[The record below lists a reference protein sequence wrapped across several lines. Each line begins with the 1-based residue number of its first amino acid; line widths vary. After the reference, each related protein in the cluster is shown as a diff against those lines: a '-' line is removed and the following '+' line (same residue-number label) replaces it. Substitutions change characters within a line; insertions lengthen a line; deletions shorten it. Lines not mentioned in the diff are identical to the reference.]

1 MKREVWHGGLVLLQ
15 DHDDGRWRSHGCRKP
30 GPTETPDQFPKM
42 KLSGSHQTHAR
53 LAPSASHQWTQCTGS
68 IAMLEANKHRV
79 PKDDSSIY
87 SNEGTEAHDHAANI
101 LLGKVTIDQIPEN
114 FREHVG
120 AYVDHCRSVSA
131 GGSIEVEVVVPLFYQ
146 SGSTGTCDFVSIVE
160 MPDGTYRVVIRDLK
174 YGAGVLVYSFENE
187 QLAIYGLSYIRE
199 MVDAGLW
206 SFPPDT
212 VIDIAVFQP
221 RHREGADQ
229 KPWVLTLAELEVFCK
244 DIDYAAIQAT
254 EGLRRVQE
262 ILRETR
268 GDSDFGNDTGC
279 IRGLPLGSHPLDVS
293 TKAILEMAPGLRFSP
308 SDGDGGACRWCKAK
322 GFCEARLNAAVAD
335 IELPQLEMKELLA
348 DMPEASKDEKKLDPI
363 ERAESMMSRAA
374 DASGQLDFTD
384 GVLTDDYLVRLFK
397 AKKAITTFLDD
408 ATEHLEARVQAGEK
422 IPGLKLVLGRE
433 GNRAWTDEDAADKL
447 LAQSGKLKMEQR
459 YKMSLISPTQAE
471 TILKEKIESS
481 TRFKNCFTALVER
494 SPARPVLA
502 LEEDKRPAI
511 SSPVNDMPVEDDE
524 V

>member
-15 DHDDGRWRSHGCRKP
+15 DYDDGRWRSHGCRKP
-30 GPTETPDQFPKM
+30 GPTETPDQFPKLM
-42 KLSGSHQTHAR
+42 NASGSHNTHAR
-53 LAPSASHQWTQCTGS
+53 LAPSASHQWKNCTGS

-79 PKDDSSIY
+79 PKDDSSVY

-101 LLGKVTIDQIPEN
+101 LLGKVTIDEIPET

-244 DIDYAAIQAT
+244 DIDYAAIQAS

-262 ILRETR
+262 K
-268 GDSDFGNDTGC
+268 
-279 IRGLPLGSHPLDVS
+279 LPCGSRDIAI
-293 TKAILEMAPGLRFSP
+293 KEILEAAPGVRFEP
-308 SDGDGGACRWCKAK
+308 SDGDRGACRWCKAK

-348 DMPEASKDEKKLDPI
+348 DMPEASKDEKKLEPI
-363 ERAESMMSRAA
+363 DRAESMMSRAA
-374 DASGQLDFTD
+374 DASGQLDFTA

-397 AKKAITTFLDD
+397 ARKAITTFLDD
-408 ATEHLEARVQAGEK
+408 ATEHLEARVQAGSH

-433 GNRAWTDEDAADKL
+433 GNRAWADEDAADKL

-511 SSPVNDMPVEDDE
+511 SSPVNDMPVDDDE

>member
-1 MKREVWHGGLVLLQ
+1 MKREVWHGGLILSQ

-30 GPTETPDQFPKM
+30 GPTETSDQFPKLM
-42 KLSGSHQTHAR
+42 NQPSGSHNTHAR

-101 LLGKVTIDQIPEN
+101 LLGKVATGDIPEK
-114 FREHVG
+114 FQEHVG
-120 AYVDHCRSVSA
+120 AYVDHCRSLADDAMVE
-131 GGSIEVEVVVPLFYQ
+131 IEVRVPLFYQ
-146 SGSTGTCDFVSIVE
+146 ASATGTCDYVAYTDERIF
-160 MPDGTYRVVIRDLK
+160 IRDLK
-174 YGAGVLVYSFENE
+174 YGAGVLVSSHENE
-187 QLAIYGLSYIRE
+187 QLAIYGLSWIRE
-199 MVDAGLW
+199 MQDAGLAD
-206 SFPPDT
+206 FAPDT
-212 VIDIAVFQP
+212 IIDIAVFQP

-229 KPWVLTLAELEVFCK
+229 KPWVLSLAELEVFCK
-244 DIDYAAIQAT
+244 DIDYAAIQAS

-262 ILRETR
+262 K
-268 GDSDFGNDTGC
+268 
-279 IRGLPLGSHPLDVS
+279 LPCGSRDI
-293 TKAILEMAPGLRFSP
+293 AIAEILEAAPGVRFEP

-322 GFCEARLNAAVAD
+322 GFCEARLNAAVSD

-348 DMPEASKDEKKLDPI
+348 GMPDVTKEEKKLEPI
-363 ERAESMMSRAA
+363 ERAESLMSRAA
-374 DASGQLDFTD
+374 TATGQLDFTD
-384 GVLTDDYLVRLFK
+384 GVLTDDYLVKLFK

-408 ATEHLEARVQAGEK
+408 AAEHLEARLQAGAH

-433 GNRAWTDEDAADKL
+433 GNRAWTDEEAADKL
-447 LAQSGKLKMEQR
+447 LAQSGKLKMEDR

-471 TILKEKIESS
+471 AILKAKIESS

-511 SSPVNDMPVEDDE
+511 SSPVNDMPVDDDE

>member
-1 MKREVWHGGLVLLQ
+1 MKREVWHGGLILSL

-30 GPTETPDQFPKM
+30 GPTETSDQFPKLM
-42 KLSGSHQTHAR
+42 NQSSGSHNTHAR

-101 LLGKVTIDQIPEN
+101 LLGKVIIGDIPEK
-114 FREHVG
+114 FQEHVG
-120 AYVDHCRSVSA
+120 AYVDHCRSVGA
-131 GGSIEVEVVVPLFYQ
+131 GGMVEIEVKVPLFYQ

-187 QLAIYGLSYIRE
+187 QLAIYALSWIRE

-229 KPWVLTLAELEVFCK
+229 KPWVLSLAELEVFCT
-244 DIDYAAIQAT
+244 DIDYAAIQAS
-254 EGLRRVQE
+254 EGLRRVQAKLPCGSRDIAIAE
-262 ILRETR
+262 ILE
-268 GDSDFGNDTGC
+268 
-279 IRGLPLGSHPLDVS
+279 
-293 TKAILEMAPGLRFSP
+293 AAPGVRFEP

-322 GFCEARLNAAVAD
+322 GFCEARLNAAVSD

-348 DMPEASKDEKKLDPI
+348 GMPDVTKEEKKLEPI
-363 ERAESMMSRAA
+363 ERAESLMSRAA
-374 DASGQLDFTD
+374 TATGQLDFAA
-384 GVLTDDYLVRLFK
+384 GVLTDDYLVRWF
-397 AKKAITTFLDD
+397 ASTPARQAFD
-408 ATEHLEARVQAGEK
+408 ASVKEYLEARATAGEK

-433 GNRAWTDEDAADKL
+433 GNRAWTDEEAADKL
-447 LAQSGKLKMEQR
+447 LAQSGKLKQEER

-471 TILKEKIESS
+471 TILKQKIESS

-511 SSPVNDMPVEDDE
+511 SSPVNDMPVDDDE

>member
-1 MKREVWHGGLVLLQ
+1 MTREVPYPKGCGCDDVVVLQ
-15 DHDDGRWRSHGCRKP
+15 EWSDKYNRWTDIGIRKNSTNP
-30 GPTETPDQFPKM
+30 M
-42 KLSGSHQTHAR
+42 NKLSGSHQTHAR
-53 LAPSASHQWTQCTGS
+53 LAPSASHQWKNCTGS

-79 PKDDSSIY
+79 PKDDSSVY

-101 LLGKVTIDQIPEN
+101 LLGKVTIASIPEK
-114 FREHVG
+114 FQEHVT
-120 AYVDHCRSVSA
+120 AYVDHCLLLA
-131 GGSIEVEVVVPLFYQ
+131 GEDAMVEVEVKVPLFYQ
-146 SGSTGTCDFVSIVE
+146 PDSTGTCDFVAYTDDKV
-160 MPDGTYRVVIRDLK
+160 YIRDLK
-174 YGAGVLVYSFENE
+174 YGAGVLVSSHENE
-187 QLAIYGLSYIRE
+187 QLAIYALSWIRE
-199 MVDAGLW
+199 MQDAGLA
-206 SFPPDT
+206 SFEPNT

-244 DIDYAAIQAT
+244 DIDYAAIQAS

-262 ILRETR
+262 K
-268 GDSDFGNDTGC
+268 
-279 IRGLPLGSHPLDVS
+279 LPCGSRDIAI
-293 TKAILEMAPGLRFSP
+293 KEILEAAPGVRFEP

-348 DMPEASKDEKKLDPI
+348 DMPDVTKEEKKMDPI

-384 GVLTDDYLVRLFK
+384 GVLTDDYLVKLFK

-408 ATEHLEARVQAGEK
+408 AAEHLEARVQAGAH

-459 YKMSLISPTQAE
+459 YKMALISPTQAE

-511 SSPVNDMPVEDDE
+511 SSPVNDMPVDDDE